1 MTQNMTQKL
10 KNNEFSVVIR
20 IIDVG
25 SIPSSS
31 ARTTEAIV
39 SVVFLYPK
47 EVTMHQR
54 TVSYSKSEQVHIVQ
68 PADLN
73 AGGRLFGGTLL
84 KMIDELAAIVAMRHA
99 GVKTVTTAAID
110 NLVFKSGAYVG
121 DMIVLIGYITHTG
134 RTSMEVRVDTYVEKN
149 DGMRY
154 PINRAYMVLVAMD
167 ENNRPTT
174 VPPIILENEFQEEEY
189 RLAEKRRA
197 LRLERNK
204 GGF

>member
-1 MTQNMTQKL
+1 
-10 KNNEFSVVIR
+10 
-20 IIDVG
+20 
-25 SIPSSS
+25 
-31 ARTTEAIV
+31 
-39 SVVFLYPK
+39 
-47 EVTMHQR
+47 
-54 TVSYSKSEQVHIVQ
+54 
-68 PADLN
+68 
-73 AGGRLFGGTLL
+73 
-84 KMIDELAAIVAMRHA
+84 MIDELAAVVAMRHA

-149 DGMRY
+149 DGMRHS
-154 PINRAYMVLVAMD
+154 INRAYMVLVAID
-167 ENNRPTT
+167 EDNHPTP